1 MPRYCDL
8 LGDQDEEDET
18 ERGRMLVNS
27 PAGWRTEMAKW
38 VGAAR
43 EADEAASAEDLADD
57 AGVHAARPAA
67 AAAWKG
73 TTLAVLFGGI
83 SASRRRSTR
92 LPAAEVSAEAAL
104 MEALADIEEDS
115 RLDEGAIEI
124 DSDEEYAG

>member
-1 MPRYCDL
+1 LISFY
-8 LGDQDEEDET
+8 
-18 ERGRMLVNS
+18 S
-27 PAGWRTEMAKW
+27 PTTAPNVFWKYFEHSGEKAC
-38 VGAAR
+38 
-43 EADEAASAEDLADD
+43 
-57 AGVHAARPAA
+57 PAA

-83 SASRRRSTR
+83 AASRRRSTR